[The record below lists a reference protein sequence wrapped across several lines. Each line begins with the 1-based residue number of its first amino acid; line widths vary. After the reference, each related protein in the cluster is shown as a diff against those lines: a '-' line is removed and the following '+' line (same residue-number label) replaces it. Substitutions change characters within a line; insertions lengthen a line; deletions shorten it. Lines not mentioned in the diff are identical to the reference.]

1 MAQSPVLKAGGLSV
15 TRGTRTVIHK
25 LDLEIFQGDIVCFVG
40 ENGSGKTTLIE
51 SLVGILPLTKGQVEW
66 FSEKDESLIVRSY
79 SGTREKPYPFGL
91 TLQSDG
97 VCGEEKVTE
106 RLITALNVS
115 GIDCSQ
121 TEAKQILEEWGMSHR
136 GEDRVSQLSAGLSR
150 RLAVISGMA
159 PAMLCGSPRIVFLD
173 EPSEGLDSFSKG
185 VLKKWISELSQ
196 YGNAVV
202 IASHDEEIISCSRR
216 ILTIES
222 GEISESNNTI
232 EEGVVEE
239 RQFLNERQSKSISS
253 LFSWSYSI
261 ERRNPV
267 DTIGKATPAILALLL
282 SYSVLTGM
290 DTTQATLSN
299 TNIGNHLAAALILTP
314 AFISAVIS
322 PAMIRRLSEEEC
334 GKWWSAVCGPQ
345 FRPATSIMASSI
357 LLPLPLTYLSW
368 FVLEGSLPVDSSEE
382 ILRWLWLPS
391 LVIIDIS
398 CAATALHLLVS
409 DLRRSGAAA
418 ASLLLIVLIWPFM
431 ELVDALSVIMEVG
444 MSSEISIGSPLA
456 SIIFASIISAMVWAV
471 AVIIPEA

>member
-1 MAQSPVLKAGGLSV
+1 MAQPPVLKASGITV
-15 TRGTRTVIHK
+15 TRGPRTVIQE
-25 LDLEIFQGDIVCFVG
+25 LDLEIFRGDIVCFVG

-66 FSEKDESLIVRSY
+66 FSEKDESLIIRNH
-79 SGTREKPYPFGL
+79 SGTREKPHPFGL

-106 RLITALNVS
+106 RVITALNVA

-121 TEAKQILEEWGMSHR
+121 MEAERILEEWGMSHR
-136 GEDRVSQLSAGLSR
+136 GEDRVSQLSAGLRR

-159 PAMLCGSPRIVFLD
+159 PAMMCEAPRLVFLD

-185 VLKKWISELSQ
+185 VLKKWISELSH
-196 YGNAVV
+196 YGNTIA
-202 IASHDEEIISCSRR
+202 IASHDEEIISCSSR

-232 EEGVVEE
+232 EEFLIPE
-239 RQFLNERQSKSISS
+239 RKFLDEKQSKTVSS

-290 DTTQATLSN
+290 DMSQATLSN
-299 TNIGNHLAAALILTP
+299 TNIGNHLGAALILTP

-345 FRPATSIMASSI
+345 FRPASSIMASSI

-368 FVLEGSLPVDSSEE
+368 FVLGGSLPVDSSEE

-391 LVIIDIS
+391 LVMIDIS

-409 DLRRSGAAA
+409 DLRRSGAAV

-431 ELVDALSVIMEVG
+431 ELVDALSIIMEVG
-444 MSSEISIGSPLA
+444 MSSDISIGGPLA
-456 SIIFASIISAMVWAV
+456 SIIIASIISAMVWAV
-471 AVIIPEA
+471 AVVIPDA

>member
-1 MAQSPVLKAGGLSV
+1 M
-15 TRGTRTVIHK
+15 
-25 LDLEIFQGDIVCFVG
+25 
-40 ENGSGKTTLIE
+40 
-51 SLVGILPLTKGQVEW
+51 
-66 FSEKDESLIVRSY
+66 
-79 SGTREKPYPFGL
+79 
-91 TLQSDG
+91 
-97 VCGEEKVTE
+97 
-106 RLITALNVS
+106 S
-115 GIDCSQ
+115 GIDCGQ
-121 TEAKQILEEWGMSHR
+121 LEAKQILEEWGMSHR
-136 GEDRVSQLSAGLSR
+136 GEDRVSQLSAGLRR

-159 PAMLCGSPRIVFLD
+159 PAMMCETPRLVFLD

-196 YGNAVV
+196 HGNAVV
-202 IASHDEEIISCSRR
+202 MASHDEEMIACSSR

-222 GEISESNNTI
+222 GEISESKNNI
-232 EEGVVEE
+232 EKESNIE
-239 RQFLNERQSKSISS
+239 RQFLSERETKTISS

-290 DTTQATLSN
+290 DTSQATLSN
-299 TNIGNHLAAALILTP
+299 ADIGNHLAAALILTP

-368 FVLEGSLPVDSSEE
+368 FVLEGSLPVGSSEE

-409 DLRRSGAAA
+409 DLRRSGAAVS
-418 ASLLLIVLIWPFM
+418 SLLLVVLIWPFM

-444 MSSEISIGSPLA
+444 MSSEISLGSPLA
-456 SIIFASIISAMVWAV
+456 SIIIASIISAMVWAV
-471 AVIIPEA
+471 AVIIPDA

>member
-1 MAQSPVLKAGGLSV
+1 M
-15 TRGTRTVIHK
+15 
-25 LDLEIFQGDIVCFVG
+25 
-40 ENGSGKTTLIE
+40 
-51 SLVGILPLTKGQVEW
+51 
-66 FSEKDESLIVRSY
+66 
-79 SGTREKPYPFGL
+79 
-91 TLQSDG
+91 
-97 VCGEEKVTE
+97 
-106 RLITALNVS
+106 S
-115 GIDCSQ
+115 GIDCGQ
-121 TEAKQILEEWGMSHR
+121 LEAKQILEEWGMSHR
-136 GEDRVSQLSAGLSR
+136 GEDRVSQLSAGLRR

-159 PAMLCGSPRIVFLD
+159 PAMMCEAPRLVFLD

-196 YGNAVV
+196 YGNAIVM
-202 IASHDEEIISCSRR
+202 ASHDEEIIACSSR

-222 GEISESNNTI
+222 GEISESKNNI
-232 EEGVVEE
+232 DKDSNME
-239 RQFLNERQSKSISS
+239 RQFLSDRETKTISS

-290 DTTQATLSN
+290 DTSQATLSN
-299 TNIGNHLAAALILTP
+299 ADIGNHLAATLILTP

-368 FVLEGSLPVDSSEE
+368 FVLEGSLPVGSSEE

-418 ASLLLIVLIWPFM
+418 SSLLLIVLIWPFM

-456 SIIFASIISAMVWAV
+456 SIIIASIISAMVWAV
-471 AVIIPEA
+471 AVIIPDA